1 LTQRVPC
8 PPEPLPPPLMNSEE
22 GTFAY
27 NTIVV
32 RLPAI
37 ARLAIAE
44 NDFPAAVVKELE
56 SLAAE
61 LPDGPIRLLRDDGGP
76 DLAAWAGHLEPYL
89 GSRWLDIPWYFSEAY
104 FYRRILEATRYF
116 SPGPTHNLD
125 PFAAQKRAGL
135 RAAREPLRPLSARLN
150 AWVSQNSVWE
160 PARFALLAYY
170 GLWGNRMDLSLWP
183 AGTEGHDLS
192 HMEMQRE
199 KANILAD
206 DTPLVAQKVAALQG
220 ADIRFIIDNAGFE
233 LVCDLCLADYLLAC
247 GIAGTVT
254 LHVKAHPTYV
264 SDAMAKDVYDTIA
277 TLADDAEVQVRRLAA
292 RWQNHLRGGRLQ
304 MRADLFWTAPLAF
317 WEMPAPLRRDLATA
331 ALVFIKGDA
340 NYRRLAGDRRWPF
353 TTPLADVACYF
364 PAPFVALRTL
374 KSELALGLAPGQPEA
389 LTLEDPQWLTDGRYG
404 VIQYVGPM

>member
-1 LTQRVPC
+1 
-8 PPEPLPPPLMNSEE
+8 MNSEK

-32 RLPAI
+32 RLPDI

-44 NDFPAAVVKELE
+44 NDFPMTVVKELE

-61 LPDGPIRLLRDDGGP
+61 LPEGRIRLLRDDGGP
-76 DLAAWAGHLEPYL
+76 DLAAWAGYLDPYL

-135 RAAREPLRPLSARLN
+135 QAAREPLRPLSARLN
-150 AWVSQNSVWE
+150 AWVNQNSVWE
-160 PARFALLAYY
+160 PDRFALLAYY

-192 HMEMQRE
+192 RMEMQRE

-206 DTPLVAQKVAALQG
+206 DTPLVAQKVAALRG
-220 ADIRFIIDNAGFE
+220 ADVRFIVDNAGFE
-233 LVCDLCLADYLLAC
+233 IVCDLCLADYLIAC
-247 GIAGTVT
+247 GIAGKVT

-264 SDAMAKDVYDTIA
+264 SDAMAKDVHDTIA
-277 TLADDAEVQVRRLAA
+277 TLADDEDGQVRMLAA
-292 RWQNHLRGGRLQ
+292 RWQDHLRRGRLQ

-317 WEMPAPLRRDLATA
+317 WEIPVALRRNLAPA
-331 ALVFIKGDA
+331 ALIFIKGDA
-340 NYRRLAGDRRWPF
+340 NYRRLVGDRSWPF
-353 TTPLADVACYF
+353 TTPLAGVACYF

-389 LTLEDPQWLTDGRYG
+389 LALEDPQWLTSGRYG
-404 VIQYVGPM
+404 VIQYVGPA